1 MVGAAGIG
9 GQTSR
14 VWCVGGGG
22 GGRRTSCDINS
33 RDAQGE
39 ITNLEQNYRLHEHM
53 FMYTIPW

>member
-22 GGRRTSCDINS
+22 GGGSGGFIFRGGGGGGVLHVILI
-33 RDAQGE
+33 QGTHRE
-39 ITNLEQNYRLHEHM
+39 R
-53 FMYTIPW
+53 